1 METNEFLYQIM
12 PIREN
17 FTSNQTAEEKNALE
31 AHFFYLQ
38 NLLQEGKL
46 VLAGPC
52 LDASFGVVIL
62 QNIEEEE
69 AQTIMMND
77 PAIVN
82 EIMTGKLYPF
92 RVSLLKK

>member
-1 METNEFLYQIM
+1 MK
-12 PIREN
+12 
-17 FTSNQTAEEKNALE
+17 NQSAEEKNALE

-38 NLLQEGKL
+38 KLLQEGKL

-62 QNIEEEE
+62 QDGIKDE
-69 AQTIMMND
+69 AHHIMVND
-77 PAIVN
+77 PAIVH
-82 EIMTGKLYPF
+82 EIMTGELFPF